1 MTPELFWVMDL
12 CSQVA
17 DLGSRRNLDR
27 DTLVWKAE
35 GENECL
41 VLYWTPYCQDQ
52 RCVPGPDEHISRLA
66 QPVSTWARSG

>member
-41 VLYWTPYCQDQ
+41 VLYWTPYCQD
-52 RCVPGPDEHISRLA
+52 
-66 QPVSTWARSG
+66 